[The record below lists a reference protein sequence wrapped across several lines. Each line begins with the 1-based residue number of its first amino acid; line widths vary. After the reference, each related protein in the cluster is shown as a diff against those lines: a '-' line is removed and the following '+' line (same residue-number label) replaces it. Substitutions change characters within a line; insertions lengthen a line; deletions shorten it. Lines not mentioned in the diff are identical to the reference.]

1 MVIKKINSGGR
12 LMMTSQIDTLEMM
25 KIQLGKETNKASAF
39 EVAQMQ
45 LEKAVKKMNLEP
57 NILAQLKEPEKVLI
71 VSIPVKMDNGTVK
84 VFTGYRAQYNSARG
98 PLKGGVRYHPDV
110 TLDEMKALSALM
122 TWKCAVA
129 GIPYG
134 GAKGGVKCNPKEM
147 SEGELE
153 RLSRRYIY
161 EISSIIGP
169 RKDIPAPD
177 VYTTPKIMGWYI
189 DTYNKLNGEASFSTI
204 TGKPLELWGS
214 EGRGEATARGLSYTV
229 EEAAKYLDI
238 DPLKSTV
245 VVQGYGNAGSITAKL
260 LHEQGYKIIGVS
272 DSKGGAYNLKGVD
285 PLEILNY
292 KTKTGSVKDFPKA
305 EFISN
310 KDLLEIECDVL
321 VPAALEGVIT
331 EKNVKNIKAKII
343 AEAAN
348 GPTTPEAD
356 DILYQRGV
364 FVIPDILANCGG
376 VTVSY
381 FEWIQGLYG
390 YFWSEEKVNRRLKK
404 LIVKAFSEIL
414 KVAQREKIDNRT
426 AAHIQAISKVAA
438 AIKAR
443 GIWP

>member
-1 MVIKKINSGGR
+1 
-12 LMMTSQIDTLEMM
+12 MTNQMDNFAVT
-25 KIQLGKETNKASAF
+25 QL
-39 EVAQMQ
+39 Q
-45 LEKAVKKMNLEP
+45 LEKAASKMNLDP
-57 NILAQLKEPEKVLI
+57 NILTQLKQPERVLM

-84 VFTGYRAQYNSARG
+84 VFTGFRSQYNTARG
-98 PLKGGVRYHPDV
+98 PAKGGVRYHPDV
-110 TLDEMKALSALM
+110 SLDEVKALSAWM

-134 GAKGGVKCNPKEM
+134 GAKGGVICNPKEM

-189 DTYNKLNGEASFSTI
+189 DTYNKLTGEASFSTI

-214 EGRGEATARGLSYTV
+214 EGRNEATARGLSYTV
-229 EEAAKYLDI
+229 ELAAKMLNINPLDA
-238 DPLKSTV
+238 TV
-245 VVQGYGNAGSITAKL
+245 VIQGYGNAGSISAEL
-260 LHEQGYKIIGVS
+260 LHEQGCKIIGVS
-272 DSKGGAYNLKGVD
+272 DSKGGAYNPQGID
-285 PLEILNY
+285 PSEILDY
-292 KTKTGSVKDFPKA
+292 KTKTSTVKSFPKA

-331 EKNVKNIKAKII
+331 EKNANNIKAKII

-356 DILYQRGV
+356 EILYQRGV
-364 FVIPDILANCGG
+364 FVIPDILANAGG

-390 YFWSEEKVNRRLKK
+390 YFWDEERVNRRLKK
-404 LIVKAFSEIL
+404 LMVKAFNEVL
-414 KVAQREKIDNRT
+414 KLAQREKIDNRT
-426 AAHIQAISKVAA
+426 AVYIYAVSQVAEA
-438 AIKAR
+438 MKAR

>member
-1 MVIKKINSGGR
+1 MKNQV
-12 LMMTSQIDTLEMM
+12 DTFEMLQM
-25 KIQLGKETNKASAF
+25 RAEKDTNKIDAF
-39 EVAQMQ
+39 EVAQIQ
-45 LEKAVKKMNLEP
+45 LKKATNKMNLDP
-57 NILAQLKEPEKVLI
+57 NILAQLKEPERVLM
-71 VSIPVKMDNGTVK
+71 VSIPVKMDNGAVK
-84 VFTGYRAQYNSARG
+84 VFTGFRAQYNTARG
-98 PLKGGVRYHPDV
+98 PAKGGVRYHPDV
-110 TLDEMKALSALM
+110 SLDEVKALSAWM

-134 GAKGGVKCNPKEM
+134 GSKGGVTCNPKEL

-169 RKDIPAPD
+169 KKDIPAPD

-189 DTYNKLNGEASFSTI
+189 DTYNKLTGEASFSTI

-214 EGRGEATARGLSYTV
+214 EGRKEATARGLTYTV
-229 EEAAKYLDI
+229 EVAEKELNINPLEATAVI
-238 DPLKSTV
+238 
-245 VVQGYGNAGSITAKL
+245 QGYGNAGSISAKL
-260 LHEQGYKIIGVS
+260 LNEQGYKIIAVS
-272 DSKGGAYNLKGVD
+272 DSKGGAYNPQGID
-285 PLEILNY
+285 PFEILDY
-292 KTKTGSVKDFPKA
+292 KTKTTTVKGFPKA

-310 KDLLEIECDVL
+310 KDLLELECDVL

-331 EKNVKNIKAKII
+331 KKNANNIKAKII

-356 DILYQRGV
+356 EILYQRGI
-364 FVIPDILANCGG
+364 FIIPDILANAGG

-390 YFWSEEKVNRRLKK
+390 YFWGEERVNRRLKK
-404 LIVKAFSEIL
+404 LMVKAFNEVL
-414 KVAQREKIDNRT
+414 KLAQREKIDNRT
-426 AAHIQAISKVAA
+426 AAYIYAVSKVAKA
-438 AIKAR
+438 MEAR

>member
-1 MVIKKINSGGR
+1 
-12 LMMTSQIDTLEMM
+12 MTNQIDTLEMLQIKLEKDVN
-25 KIQLGKETNKASAF
+25 KIDAF
-39 EVAQMQ
+39 KVSQIQ
-45 LEKAVKKMNLEP
+45 LEKATNKMNLDP
-57 NILAQLKEPEKVLI
+57 NILVQLKEPERVLM
-71 VSIPVKMDNGTVK
+71 VSIPVKMDDGTVK
-84 VFTGYRAQYNSARG
+84 VFTGFRAQYNTARG
-98 PLKGGVRYHPDV
+98 PAKGGVRYHPDV
-110 TLDEMKALSALM
+110 TLDEMKALSAWM

-134 GAKGGVKCNPKEM
+134 GSKGGVTCNPKEL

-169 RKDIPAPD
+169 KKDIPAPD

-189 DTYNKLNGEASFSTI
+189 DTYNKLTGEASFSTI

-214 EGRGEATARGLSYTV
+214 EGRKEATARGLSYTV
-229 EEAAKYLDI
+229 EVAAKQLNI
-238 DPLKSTV
+238 NPSEATV
-245 VVQGYGNAGSITAKL
+245 VIQGYGNAGSISAKIL
-260 LHEQGYKIIGVS
+260 NEQGYKIIGVS
-272 DSKGGAYNLKGVD
+272 DSKGGAYNLQGID
-285 PLEILNY
+285 PSEILDY
-292 KTKTGSVKDFPKA
+292 KTKTSTVKGFPKA

-310 KDLLEIECDVL
+310 KDLLELECDVL

-331 EKNVKNIKAKII
+331 KKNANNIKAKII

-356 DILYQRGV
+356 EILYQRGV
-364 FVIPDILANCGG
+364 FIIPDILANSGG

-390 YFWSEEKVNRRLKK
+390 YFWDEERVNRRLKK
-404 LIVKAFSEIL
+404 LIVKAFNEVL
-414 KVAQREKIDNRT
+414 KIAQREKIDNRT
-426 AAHIQAISKVAA
+426 AAYIYAVSKVAKA
-438 AIKAR
+438 MEAR

>member
-1 MVIKKINSGGR
+1 MVIKKLNLGGK
-12 LMMTSQIDTLEMM
+12 LTMTSQIDTLKMM
-25 KIQLGKETNKASAF
+25 PIQLEKDTNQASAF
-39 EVAQMQ
+39 EVAQIQ
-45 LEKAVKKMNLEP
+45 LEKAVKKMNLDP

-110 TLDEMKALSALM
+110 TLDEVKALSAWM

-134 GAKGGVKCNPKEM
+134 GAKGGVICSPKEM

-169 RKDIPAPD
+169 KKDIPAPD

-189 DTYNKLNGEASFSTI
+189 DTYNKLTGGASFSTI

-229 EEAAKYLDI
+229 EVAAKKLSI
-238 DPLKSTV
+238 NPLEATAV
-245 VVQGYGNAGSITAKL
+245 IQGYGNAGSISAKL
-260 LHEQGYKIIGVS
+260 LHEQGYKIIAVS
-272 DSKGGAYNLKGVD
+272 DSKGGIYNPQGIDILGVSD
-285 PLEILNY
+285 Y
-292 KTKTGSVKDFPKA
+292 KTKTGSVKGFPKT
-305 EFISN
+305 EFISH
-310 KDLLEIECDVL
+310 KDLLELECDVL
-321 VPAALEGVIT
+321 VPAALERVIT
-331 EKNVKNIKAKII
+331 EKNANNIKAKII

-356 DILYQRGV
+356 EILFQKGI
-364 FVIPDILANCGG
+364 FIIPDILANAGG
-376 VTVSY
+376 VIVSY
-381 FEWIQGLYG
+381 FEWVQGLYG
-390 YFWSEEKVNRRLKK
+390 YFWSEEKVNSRLKK
-404 LIVKAFSEIL
+404 LILKAFNEVSRI
-414 KVAQREKIDNRT
+414 AEKEKTDNRT
-426 AAHIQAISKVAA
+426 AAYIYAVSQVAKAMKV
-438 AIKAR
+438 R

>member
-1 MVIKKINSGGR
+1 MVIKKINLGGR

-25 KIQLGKETNKASAF
+25 KIQLEKDTNKASAF
-39 EVAQMQ
+39 EVAQIQ
-45 LEKAVKKMNLEP
+45 LEKAVKKMNLDP

-189 DTYNKLNGEASFSTI
+189 DTHNKLNGEASFSTI

-214 EGRGEATARGLSYTV
+214 EGRVKATARGLSYMV
-229 EEAAKYLDI
+229 EVAAEQLNINPLEATAVI
-238 DPLKSTV
+238 
-245 VVQGYGNAGSITAKL
+245 QGYGNAGSIAAKL
-260 LHEQGYKIIGVS
+260 LNEQGYKIIGVS
-272 DSKGGAYNLKGVD
+272 DSKGGTYNPQGID

-292 KTKTGSVKDFPKA
+292 KTKTSSVKGFPNA

-404 LIVKAFSEIL
+404 LMVKAFNEVSRI
-414 KVAQREKIDNRT
+414 AEKEKTDNRT
-426 AAHIQAISKVAA
+426 AAYMYAVSQVA
-438 AIKAR
+438 KAMESR

>member
-1 MVIKKINSGGR
+1 
-12 LMMTSQIDTLEMM
+12 MTNQIDTLEM
-25 KIQLGKETNKASAF
+25 L
-39 EVAQMQ
+39 QMQ
-45 LEKAVKKMNLEP
+45 LEKDANKIDVFKIAQIQLKKATDKMNLDP
-57 NILAQLKEPEKVLI
+57 NILAQLKEPERVLI
-71 VSIPVKMDNGTVK
+71 VSIPVKMDNGAVK
-84 VFTGYRAQYNSARG
+84 VFTGFRSQYNTARG
-98 PLKGGVRYHPDV
+98 PAKGGVRYHPDV
-110 TLDEMKALSALM
+110 SLDEMKALSAWM

-134 GAKGGVKCNPKEM
+134 GSKGGVTCNPKEL

-169 RKDIPAPD
+169 KKDIPAPD

-189 DTYNKLNGEASFSTI
+189 DTYNKLTGEASFSTI

-214 EGRGEATARGLSYTV
+214 EGRKEATARGLSYTV
-229 EEAAKYLDI
+229 EVAAKQLNI
-238 DPLKSTV
+238 NPSEATV
-245 VVQGYGNAGSITAKL
+245 VIQGYGNAGSISAKIL
-260 LHEQGYKIIGVS
+260 NEQGYKIIGVS
-272 DSKGGAYNLKGVD
+272 DSKGGAYNLQGID
-285 PLEILNY
+285 PSEILDY
-292 KTKTGSVKDFPKA
+292 KTKTSTVKGFPKA

-310 KDLLEIECDVL
+310 KDLLELECDVL

-331 EKNVKNIKAKII
+331 KKNANNIKAKII

-356 DILYQRGV
+356 EILYQRGI
-364 FVIPDILANCGG
+364 FIIPDILANSGG

-390 YFWSEEKVNRRLKK
+390 YFWDEERVNRRLKK
-404 LIVKAFSEIL
+404 LIVKAFNEVL
-414 KVAQREKIDNRT
+414 KIAQREKIDNRT
-426 AAHIQAISKVAA
+426 AAYIYAVSKVAEA
-438 AIKAR
+438 MKVR

>member
-1 MVIKKINSGGR
+1 
-12 LMMTSQIDTLEMM
+12 MTNQIDTFEMLQ
-25 KIQLGKETNKASAF
+25 IQLEKDVNQIDTF
-39 EVAQMQ
+39 EVAQLQ
-45 LEKAVKKMNLEP
+45 LEKAASIMNLDP
-57 NILAQLKEPEKVLI
+57 NILIQLKEPERVLM
-71 VSIPVKMDNGTVK
+71 VSIPVKMDNGAVK
-84 VFTGYRAQYNSARG
+84 VFTGFRSQYNTARG
-98 PLKGGVRYHPDV
+98 PAKGGVRYHPDV
-110 TLDEMKALSALM
+110 SLDEMKALSAWM

-134 GAKGGVKCNPKEM
+134 GAKGGIICNPKEM
-147 SEGELE
+147 SDGELE

-169 RKDIPAPD
+169 KKDIPAPD

-189 DTYNKLNGEASFSTI
+189 DTYNKLTGEASFSTI

-214 EGRGEATARGLSYTV
+214 EGRKEATARGLSYTV
-229 EEAAKYLDI
+229 ELAAKKLNI
-238 DPLKSTV
+238 NPLEATV
-245 VVQGYGNAGSITAKL
+245 VIQGYGNAGSISAKL

-272 DSKGGAYNLKGVD
+272 DSKGGAYNLRGID
-285 PLEILNY
+285 PLEILDY
-292 KTKTGSVKDFPKA
+292 KTKTSTVKGFPKS

-331 EKNVKNIKAKII
+331 EKNANNIKAKII

-356 DILYQRGV
+356 EILYQREV
-364 FVIPDILANCGG
+364 FMIPDILANAGG

-381 FEWIQGLYG
+381 FEWVQGLYG
-390 YFWSEEKVNRRLKK
+390 YFWNEERVNRRLKK
-404 LIVKAFSEIL
+404 LMVKAFNEVL
-414 KVAQREKIDNRT
+414 KIAQREKIDNRT
-426 AAHIQAISKVAA
+426 AAYIYAVSQVAEAMKV
-438 AIKAR
+438 R